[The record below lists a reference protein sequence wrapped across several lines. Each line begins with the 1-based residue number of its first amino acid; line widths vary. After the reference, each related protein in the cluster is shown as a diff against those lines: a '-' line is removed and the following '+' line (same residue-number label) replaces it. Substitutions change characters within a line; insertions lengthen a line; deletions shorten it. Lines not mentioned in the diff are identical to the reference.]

1 VLAYLLW
8 HRQAEGVRPAAYEQA
23 VEHFHRSLRARP
35 PEGFAGS
42 VCYRT
47 QELPWLG
54 GPGGYEDWYL
64 VEDFAA
70 LGVLGEAAL
79 AHGHRTA
86 HDEAARRAGRSAGGL
101 YHLLEGVAPLAA
113 EECVAV
119 WVERLPGAVAP
130 FAEMLGDGMDPA
142 RAALLR
148 RQLVLG
154 PAPEYCVLA
163 AEPPAGVA
171 PTRLPRGW
179 RAHVSPRRALRSG

>member
-1 VLAYLLW
+1 
-8 HRQAEGVRPAAYEQA
+8 
-23 VEHFHRSLRARP
+23 
-35 PEGFAGS
+35 
-42 VCYRT
+42 
-47 QELPWLG
+47 
-54 GPGGYEDWYL
+54 
-64 VEDFAA
+64 AA

-86 HDEAARRAGRSAGGL
+86 HDEAARRSGRSAGGL

-119 WVERLPGAVAP
+119 WVERLPGAGAP

-163 AEPPAGVA
+163 AEPPPGVA
-171 PTRLPRGW
+171 PTRLPSGW